1 MALRP
6 GSHIR
11 NPQRDPRNPKV
22 STQVSSWLNF
32 TPASLSPIVWLDA
45 ADTATITSSSG
56 SVSQWDDKSGNGFNV
71 VQATGLNQPTTGTR
85 TLKGLNVIDFD
96 GTNDRLTSAFD
107 ITQLTSAK
115 ALTVMVVASFD
126 VTGSGRTLVT
136 AGRATNTWDL
146 GSGFSLNQD
155 ASGAVVTFI
164 GLGAGTVNASD
175 FRSLLVE
182 TADTSPK
189 VYAFSASASPA
200 TYSTFVNGANGANSL
215 NSGTMPVANFLSS
228 GSGNHRVVVGAR
240 TSSNP
245 TPIGNFL
252 DGYVG
257 EILLFD
263 RVLTTSERS
272 SLRDYLNAKWSV
284 Y

>member
-1 MALRP
+1 
-6 GSHIR
+6 
-11 NPQRDPRNPKV
+11 
-22 STQVSSWLNF
+22 
-32 TPASLSPIVWLDA
+32 VWLDA

-164 GLGAGTVNASD
+164 GLGAGTVNPFD
-175 FRSLLVE
+175 FRSLLIE
-182 TADTSPK
+182 TANTSPNI
-189 VYAFSASASPA
+189 YAFSASASPA

-272 SLRDYLNAKWSV
+272 SLRDYLNAKWGV